1 MFDIE
6 YKGGNTIVI
15 ATKKSKLVTDPKL
28 SVVGLK
34 DMPTKDAIVVATE
47 ARFALNNED
56 ALLNIEGPGE
66 YELADFS
73 IRGIAT
79 RRHLDSAEQGNHST
93 IYRVEVGDVRI
104 AILGNIDS
112 KLSETLLEE
121 IGVVDLVIL
130 PVGGNGYTLDATS
143 AAHLIRAIDA
153 KVVIP
158 IHYADSALS
167 YEVIQ
172 DDLEVFKKEFGGE
185 VEQTPKLKVK
195 SVSTLPTVQTIIELT
210 RS

>member
-6 YKGGNTIVI
+6 YKGANTIVI
-15 ATKKSKLVTDPKL
+15 ATKKSKLITDPKL
-28 SVVGLK
+28 SLVGLK
-34 DMPTKDAIVVATE
+34 DMPTKDAIVLATE
-47 ARFALNNED
+47 ARFALNNEE

-104 AILGNIDS
+104 AILGNIDA
-112 KLSETLLEE
+112 KLSEALLEE
-121 IGVVDLVIL
+121 IGIVDLVIL

-143 AAHLIRAIDA
+143 AAHLMRAIDA

-158 IHYADSALS
+158 VHYADAGLS
-167 YEVIQ
+167 YEVVQ

>member
-6 YKGGNTIVI
+6 YKGANTIVI
-15 ATKKSKLVTDPKL
+15 TTKKSKLITDPKL
-28 SVVGLK
+28 SLVGLK
-34 DMPTKDAIVVATE
+34 DMPTKDAVVLATE

-79 RRHLDSAEQGNHST
+79 RRHLDSAEQGNHAT
-93 IYRVEVGDVRI
+93 IYRVEVGDVRM
-104 AILGNIDS
+104 AILGNIDG
-112 KLSETLLEE
+112 KLSEILLEE
-121 IGVVDLVIL
+121 IGVVDMVIL

-158 IHYADSALS
+158 IHYADPALS

>member
-6 YKGGNTIVI
+6 YKGGNTVVI
-15 ATKKSKLVTDPKL
+15 TTKKSKLVTDPKL
-28 SVVGLK
+28 SLVGLK
-34 DMPTKDAIVVATE
+34 DMPTKDAIVLATE

-112 KLSETLLEE
+112 KLSEALLEE

-143 AAHLIRAIDA
+143 AAHLVRAIDA

-158 IHYADSALS
+158 IHYADPTLS
-167 YEVIQ
+167 YEVVQ

-195 SVSTLPTVQTIIELT
+195 SVSMLPTVQTIIELT

>member
-15 ATKKSKLVTDPKL
+15 ATKKSKLITDPKL
-28 SVVGLK
+28 SLVGLR
-34 DMPTKDAIVVATE
+34 DMPTKDAVVLATE

-93 IYRVEVGDVRI
+93 IYRVEVGDVRM
-104 AILGNIDS
+104 AILGNIDG

-158 IHYADSALS
+158 IHYADPALS

-195 SVSTLPTVQTIIELT
+195 SVSMLPTVQTIIELT

>member
-6 YKGGNTIVI
+6 YRGGNTVVI
-15 ATKKSKLVTDPKL
+15 TTKKSKLITDPKL
-28 SVVGLK
+28 SLVGLK
-34 DMPTKDAIVVATE
+34 DVPTKDAIILATE

-79 RRHLDSAEQGNHST
+79 RRHLDSAEQGNLST

-104 AILGNIDS
+104 AILGNIDG
-112 KLSETLLEE
+112 KLSEALLEE

-158 IHYADSALS
+158 IHYADPALS
-167 YEVIQ
+167 YEVVQ
-172 DDLEVFKKEFGGE
+172 DDLEVFKKEFGGD

-195 SVSTLPTVQTIIELT
+195 SVSMLPTVQTIIELT

>member
-15 ATKKSKLVTDPKL
+15 ATKKSKLITDPKL
-28 SVVGLK
+28 SLVGIR
-34 DMPTKDAIVVATE
+34 DMPTKDAVVLATE

-93 IYRVEVGDVRI
+93 IYRVEVGDVRM
-104 AILGNIDS
+104 AILGNIDG

-158 IHYADSALS
+158 IHYADPALS

>member
-6 YKGGNTIVI
+6 YKGANTIVI
-15 ATKKSKLVTDPKL
+15 TTKKSKLITDPKL
-28 SVVGLK
+28 SLVGLK
-34 DMPTKDAIVVATE
+34 DMPTKDAVVLATE

-93 IYRVEVGDVRI
+93 IYRVEVGDVRM
-104 AILGNIDS
+104 AILGNIDG

-158 IHYADSALS
+158 IHYADSSLS
-167 YEVIQ
+167 YEVVQ

-195 SVSTLPTVQTIIELT
+195 SVSTLPTVQTIIELM

>member
-15 ATKKSKLVTDPKL
+15 ATKKSKLITDPKL
-28 SVVGLK
+28 SLVGLK
-34 DMPTKDAIVVATE
+34 DMPTKDAVILATE

-93 IYRVEVGDVRI
+93 IYRVEVGDVRM
-104 AILGNIDS
+104 AILGNIDG
-112 KLSETLLEE
+112 KLSEKLLEE

-158 IHYADSALS
+158 IHYADSSLS
-167 YEVIQ
+167 YEVVQ

>member
-15 ATKKSKLVTDPKL
+15 ATKKSKLITDPKL
-28 SVVGLK
+28 SLVGLK
-34 DMPTKDAIVVATE
+34 DMPTKDAVVLATE

-93 IYRVEVGDVRI
+93 IYRVEVGDVRM
-104 AILGNIDS
+104 AILGNIDG

-158 IHYADSALS
+158 IHYADPALS

-195 SVSTLPTVQTIIELT
+195 SVSMLPTVQTIIELT

>member
-6 YKGGNTIVI
+6 YKGANTIVI
-15 ATKKSKLVTDPKL
+15 ATKKSKLITDPKL
-28 SVVGLK
+28 SLVGLK
-34 DMPTKDAIVVATE
+34 DMPTKDAIVLATE
-47 ARFALNNED
+47 ARFALNNGE

-104 AILGNIDS
+104 AILGNIDG
-112 KLSETLLEE
+112 KLSEALLEE
-121 IGVVDLVIL
+121 IGIVDLVIL

-143 AAHLIRAIDA
+143 AAHLMRAIDA

-158 IHYADSALS
+158 VHYADPALS

>member
-15 ATKKSKLVTDPKL
+15 ATKKSKLITDPKL
-28 SVVGLK
+28 SLVGLK
-34 DMPTKDAIVVATE
+34 DMPTKDAVVLATE

-93 IYRVEVGDVRI
+93 IYRVEVGDVRM
-104 AILGNIDS
+104 AILGNIDA

-158 IHYADSALS
+158 IHYADPALS

-195 SVSTLPTVQTIIELT
+195 SVSVLPTVQTIIELT

>member
-6 YKGGNTIVI
+6 YKGANTIVI
-15 ATKKSKLVTDPKL
+15 TTKKSKLITDPKL
-28 SVVGLK
+28 SLVGLK
-34 DMPTKDAIVVATE
+34 DMPTKDAVVLATE

-93 IYRVEVGDVRI
+93 IYRVEVGDVRM
-104 AILGNIDS
+104 AILGNIDG

-158 IHYADSALS
+158 IHYADPALS

-195 SVSTLPTVQTIIELT
+195 SVSMLPTVQTIIELT